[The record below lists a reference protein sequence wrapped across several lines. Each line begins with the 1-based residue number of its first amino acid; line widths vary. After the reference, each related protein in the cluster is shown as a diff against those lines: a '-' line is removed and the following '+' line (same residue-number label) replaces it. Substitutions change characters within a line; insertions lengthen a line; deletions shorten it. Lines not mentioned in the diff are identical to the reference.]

1 MEVMDEIE
9 VIEGIEEMDGMEE
22 LEGNPFCLPG
32 ITSRGKENLPSL
44 PPFVKGE

>member
-1 MEVMDEIE
+1 MEEIE
-9 VIEGIEEMDGMEE
+9 VIEEMDGMEE

-44 PPFVKGE
+44 PLRRDVGGE